1 LTNQVKTE
9 PALPLLSIL
18 IPAYNH
24 DLTDLVKGLRLQA
37 SELEIPFEILIIDDN
52 SSEGF
57 RSRNVAL
64 TEMSHVRYLQLE
76 ENIGRSRIRNM
87 LAGKARFESLLF
99 IDADASI
106 MAADYLSRYLGM
118 IGTERVICGGTA
130 YLPDPPGDTAYR
142 LRWYY
147 GRKREERPAKVRSK
161 DPCRAFSSFQFLAT
175 RKIMEHVPFDNDLKA
190 YGHEDTVFG
199 LALEQ
204 RGIPVLHIDNTLVHD
219 GLEPADEFLEK
230 TRQGLQNL
238 KFLVDQGRYVGLEQG
253 VRILKKYNSVR
264 KMGLHPCLKYLY
276 NKGSVWMHKNL
287 KRRKPRLWI
296 FDLYKLC
303 YFAAL
308 H

>member
-1 LTNQVKTE
+1 M
-9 PALPLLSIL
+9 LSIL

-37 SELEIPFEILIIDDN
+37 SVLDIPYEILIIDDN
-52 SSEGF
+52 SAEGF

-99 IDADASI
+99 IDADARI
-106 MAADYLSRYLGM
+106 MAEDYLSRYFGM
-118 IGTERVICGGTA
+118 LGTERVICGGTA
-130 YLPDPPGDTAYR
+130 YLPDPPGDAAYR

-147 GRKREERPAKVRSK
+147 GRKREERSASERSK

-175 RKIMEHVPFDNDLKA
+175 RKILERVPFDNDLKA

-204 RGIPVLHIDNTLVHD
+204 QGIPVHHIDNSLVHD
-219 GLEPADEFLEK
+219 GLEPTDEFLDK
-230 TRQGLQNL
+230 TRQGLRNL
-238 KFLVDQGRYVGLEQG
+238 KFLVEQGHYSRLEQG
-253 VRILKKYNSVR
+253 VRILKKYYSLNR
-264 KMGLHPCLKYLY
+264 IGLHPCLKWLY
-276 NKGSVWMHKNL
+276 GKGSVWMNKNL

-296 FDLYKLC
+296 LDLYKLC
-303 YFAAL
+303 YFADL